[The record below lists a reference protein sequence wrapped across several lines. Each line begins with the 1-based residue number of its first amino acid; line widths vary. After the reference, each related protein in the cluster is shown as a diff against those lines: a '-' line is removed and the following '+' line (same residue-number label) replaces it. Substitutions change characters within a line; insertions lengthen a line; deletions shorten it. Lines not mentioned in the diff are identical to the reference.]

1 MIFGVSKIYT
11 NLQLF
16 IYIILLGTDV
26 LIANQLESTG
36 MPGQIHV
43 SERTLQMTDDR
54 YKVYP
59 GTDTARKDHF
69 LRKFN
74 VVTFLI
80 TGIDE
85 NKTNEFKSFEYL
97 GSTCSIKETNDNGL
111 SLDEELKKMP
121 LGPKG

>member
-1 MIFGVSKIYT
+1 MTFGVSKFSS
-11 NLQLF
+11 NFQLF
-16 IYIILLGTDV
+16 INIILLGTDV

-43 SERTLQMTDDR
+43 SKRTLQMTDDR

-59 GTDTARKDHF
+59 GTDKARKDHF

-85 NKTNEFKSFEYL
+85 NKKNEFKASEFR
-97 GSTCSIKETNDNGL
+97 GSTCSIKEANDNGL